1 MRVVL
6 VNDHLHGG
14 GAEVH
19 VHALVALLRSAGHEV
34 HLIADRPRPIHYVSR
49 LFNPWLAWVL
59 WREFR
64 RIRPDVV
71 HVHKFNLVWSIAPFL
86 AGRLLGIPVVATLHD
101 CGLVCPDGWGLDD
114 RGQVCQRLFGGH
126 CFGLECGR
134 SRNGWKWSL
143 YRRYNF
149 VRNAIHMWGVRRW
162 VDRTIAPSG
171 FLTEWAGRFLGERSF
186 RLPLFVE
193 APPSCPEPPSPE
205 GPLRL
210 FFAGRIQQEKG
221 LQFLLEAMA
230 GRNVSLR
237 VAGDGSYLAALRT
250 MAVRLGVRVE
260 WLGSLDGA
268 GVAREIATS
277 EVCVLP
283 SLWVENT
290 PVFAFEAMRGARAL
304 LASRVGGFP
313 DLITDGVNGLLAVRE
328 NAASLGEAL
337 DRLASDR
344 ALAAAMGKAGW
355 ARLREEWTAARHL
368 RELENHYRA
377 VMRGG
382 R

>member
-1 MRVVL
+1 MKIAL

-19 VHALVALLRSAGHEV
+19 VHALAGLLRSAGHEV
-34 HLIADRPRPIHYVSR
+34 HLITGRPRLIHYVSR
-49 LFNPWLAWVL
+49 WFNPWLVWVL

-64 RIRPDVV
+64 RIRPDVI

-101 CGLVCPDGWGLDD
+101 CALVCPDGWGLDNN
-114 RGQVCQRLFGGH
+114 GQVCQRLFGGH
-126 CFGLECGR
+126 CFNLKCGR

-143 YRRYNF
+143 FRRYNF
-149 VRNAIHMWGVRRW
+149 VRNVIHMWGVRRW
-162 VDRTIAPSG
+162 ASRTIAPST
-171 FLTEWAGRFLGERSF
+171 FLTEWVGRFLGDRSF
-186 RLPLFVE
+186 RLPLFVD
-193 APPSCPEPPSPE
+193 APPTCPAPASGD

-221 LQFLLEAMA
+221 LQFLLEAMV

-237 VAGDGSYLAALRT
+237 VAGDGSYLPVLRD
-250 MAVRLGVRVE
+250 MASRLGVRVE

-268 GVAREIATS
+268 AVAHEISGA

-290 PVFAFEAMRGARAL
+290 PVFAL
-304 LASRVGGFP
+304 S
-313 DLITDGVNGLLAVRE
+313 LI
-328 NAASLGEAL
+328 
-337 DRLASDR
+337 
-344 ALAAAMGKAGW
+344 
-355 ARLREEWTAARHL
+355 HI
-368 RELENHYRA
+368 
-377 VMRGG
+377 
-382 R
+382 